1 MINFLDFQKQKLK
14 RFFMALHPQH
24 PKRQAERLWRA
35 HKRGWVVMLTLLM
48 VSTVAV
54 KENATNLQLS
64 LLSLPSHAPF
74 DGTVMPIQSV
84 PDWVKATDAERHL
97 TYNEFPGGKLVATPS
112 YVPSRLRED
121 MADLDWSD
129 PYDDH
134 TRNMKITYSVP
145 YAGTYKFDGIEGIGS
160 HPGVDIKSVKGTPVY
175 AIANGVVEKLNYSNA
190 GFGNLIV
197 VRHDGVPDPDDPS
210 RLTTLHSGY
219 AHLNDIFVTDGAVLT
234 KGQLIGTV
242 GDTGTATTDH
252 LHFQID
258 NDEAPWHLYWP
269 FTSSESNAVGGFWQ
283 AINVGLNQDKLY
295 ENTVNPMDYVQRYAD
310 PDATYESSPL
320 FEAAPVTPVDVPVV
334 DDVVEVTD
342 EPVVDEPVVIAP
354 PSVVE
359 NSDSGL
365 PFDSVHI
372 EYDSY
377 LFLNDH
383 QEVPLTL
390 LDEVGELVKNAPLNS
405 PVKITVSNPDVLR
418 VTPDQLTTR
427 SVRNGLA
434 TIGLY
439 PIKVGESTFTV
450 SFLGENYFTGEIVVP
465 SDREPLDSFALETDH
480 HFFLGQP
487 EPVVV
492 VALNKEGQ
500 RLTHFDLDA
509 PVTLEVV
516 KGEGFFSRTALL
528 SNDFE
533 QGLATV
539 NFTSTSDE
547 DVVLKV
553 HHGDLASSSSILSS
567 TLFGD
572 VPENH
577 AYYQAISYLKTQG
590 VIQGYDDDTF
600 RPDQAV
606 SRVEAL
612 KLLYLGLNK
621 EVVSGAAL
629 HFPDTDSNAWYAPYV
644 STAQRDG
651 AVKGYPDGYFRP
663 GNEVNRVEL
672 IKMLIGVA
680 GVDVDPVVIGD
691 PFSDVHYLEWY
702 APYAQFVKDANV
714 APWVTTKLE
723 PSRSMTRGD
732 VAEMIYRVLALQQNG
747 AEKYS
752 RTLVLN

>member
-1 MINFLDFQKQKLK
+1 L
-14 RFFMALHPQH
+14 
-24 PKRQAERLWRA
+24 
-35 HKRGWVVMLTLLM
+35 
-48 VSTVAV
+48 
-54 KENATNLQLS
+54 
-64 LLSLPSHAPF
+64 
-74 DGTVMPIQSV
+74 
-84 PDWVKATDAERHL
+84 
-97 TYNEFPGGKLVATPS
+97 NE
-112 YVPSRLRED
+112 
-121 MADLDWSD
+121 
-129 PYDDH
+129 
-134 TRNMKITYSVP
+134 
-145 YAGTYKFDGIEGIGS
+145 
-160 HPGVDIKSVKGTPVY
+160 
-175 AIANGVVEKLNYSNA
+175 
-190 GFGNLIV
+190 
-197 VRHDGVPDPDDPS
+197 
-210 RLTTLHSGY
+210 
-219 AHLNDIFVTDGAVLT
+219 IFITDGEVLK

-258 NDEAPWHLYWP
+258 RDDAPWHLYWP
-269 FTSSESNAVGGFWQ
+269 FTSSEANAVGGFWE

-295 ENTVNPMDYVQRYAD
+295 ENTINPMDYVQHYAD
-310 PDATYESSPL
+310 PDALY
-320 FEAAPVTPVDVPVV
+320 EAAPVIPVDVPVV
-334 DDVVEVTD
+334 EEVIEVPTVPVVED
-342 EPVVDEPVVIAP
+342 EAPVVVAPPVVD
-354 PSVVE
+354 
-359 NSDSGL
+359 DSNYGL
-365 PFDSVHI
+365 PFDSIHI
-372 EYDSY
+372 EYESY
-377 LFLNDH
+377 LFLNDQ

-390 LDEVGELVKNAPLNS
+390 LDEVGELVKNVPLNS
-405 PVKITVSNPDVLR
+405 PLKITVSNPDVLR

-434 TIGLY
+434 TIGFY
-439 PIKVGESTFTV
+439 PLKVGESTFTV
-450 SFLGENYFTGEIVVP
+450 SFLGENYFTGEIIIP

-500 RLTHFDLDA
+500 RLTHFDLDS
-509 PVTLEVV
+509 PVTLEVA

-528 SNDFE
+528 GSDFE

-553 HHGDLASSSSILSS
+553 LHGEFASSSSILSS
-567 TLFGD
+567 TLFSD

-612 KLLYLGLNK
+612 KLLYSGLNK
-621 EVVSGAAL
+621 EVVPGVAL
-629 HFPDTDSNAWYAPYV
+629 HFPDTNSEAWYAPYV

-651 AVKGYPDGYFRP
+651 VVKGYPDGYFRP

-680 GVDVDPVVIGD
+680 GVDVDPVVIGN

-702 APYAQFVKDANV
+702 APYAQFVKDSNV
-714 APWVTTKLE
+714 APWITTKLE

-732 VAEMIYRVLALQQNG
+732 VAEMIYRVLALQQNS